1 MTIVDL
7 IIIAFVLLLAAWGF
21 RQGAVMG
28 VSSLAGFLGGVF
40 LGTRLANNLLE
51 GGNASPYA
59 PLFALAAAL
68 ILGAIV
74 AEITVALGFRLRV
87 RFTSHTA
94 RRVDGTVGAVLLGAF
109 ALMIVW
115 VGAAALNQS
124 RTAGQLQTSVRR
136 SALVKELN
144 AVMPPSGALLSA
156 ISRIDPVPS
165 ISGPSTNVAAPDPGT
180 ADDGDVQRASRST
193 VRVMGTAC
201 GYGVEGSGWVAAP
214 GVIVT
219 NAHVVAGQADTTVQP
234 IGDGPDFRAMVVWF
248 DPRNDLAVLSAPQV
262 ALPPLPIT
270 TTTDKGTPVAI
281 IGYPLNGPLTISSA
295 RIGGTQSAISDD
307 IYGNGPIT
315 RKMTSF
321 RGLVRQG
328 NSGGPLVDADGRV
341 RSTVFA
347 SQSGSENRRGYGV
360 PGTVIAEALGQLNT
374 NVPVSTGACSN

>member
-1 MTIVDL
+1 MTLVDL
-7 IIIAFVLLLAAWGF
+7 IIIGFVAMLAAWGF

-28 VSSLAGFLGGVF
+28 VSSLVGFMSGVY
-40 LGTRLANNLLE
+40 LGTRLANSLLE

-68 ILGAIV
+68 ILGTVV
-74 AEITVALGFRLRV
+74 AELSVALGFRLRV
-87 RFTSHTA
+87 KFTSHTA
-94 RRVDGTVGAVLLGAF
+94 RRVDGTLGAVLLGAF
-109 ALMIVW
+109 GLMIVW
-115 VGAAALNQS
+115 VGAAALNQTRMADDL
-124 RTAGQLQTSVRR
+124 RTNVRR
-136 SALVKELN
+136 SALIKELN
-144 AVMPPSGALLSA
+144 AVLPPSGPLLSA

-180 ADDGDVQRASRST
+180 AGDPDVRAAAYST
-193 VRVMGTAC
+193 VRVLGTAC

-214 GVIVT
+214 GLIVT

-234 IGDGPDFRAMVVWF
+234 GGSGPSFSATTVWF
-248 DPRNDLAVLSAPQV
+248 DSRNDLALLSAPAISV
-262 ALPPLPIT
+262 MPLAMIPGT
-270 TTTDKGTPVAI
+270 EKGTSAAI
-281 IGYPLNGPLTISSA
+281 IGYPLNGALTISSA

-347 SQSGSENRRGYGV
+347 SQSGSDNRRGYGV
-360 PGTVIAEALGQLNT
+360 PGTIIRDALDQVNPG
-374 NVPVSTGACSN
+374 VPVSTGACT

>member
-1 MTIVDL
+1 MSLVDL
-7 IIIAFVLLLAAWGF
+7 IIIGFVAMMAAWGF

-28 VSSLAGFLGGVF
+28 VSSLVGFMAGVY
-40 LGTRLANNLLE
+40 LGTRLANSLLE

-68 ILGAIV
+68 VLGTIV
-74 AEITVALGFRLRV
+74 AELTVALGFRFRV

-94 RRVDGTVGAVLLGAF
+94 RRVDGTLGALLLASF

-115 VGAAALNQS
+115 VGAAALNQT
-124 RTAGQLQTSVRR
+124 RMADDLRTSVRR

-144 AVMPPSGALLSA
+144 AVLPPSGPLLSA

-165 ISGPSTNVAAPDPGT
+165 IAGPSTNVAAPDPGT
-180 ADDGDVQRASRST
+180 ASDPDVRRAAAST
-193 VRVMGTAC
+193 VRVLGTAC

-214 GVIVT
+214 GLIVT
-219 NAHVVAGQADTTVQP
+219 NAHVVAGQYDTTVQP
-234 IGDGPDFRAMVVWF
+234 GGSGTSFRATTVWF
-248 DPRNDLAVLSAPQV
+248 DSRNDLALLSAPSV
-262 ALPPLPIT
+262 TSTPLGMIPS
-270 TTTDKGTPVAI
+270 TDKGTSVAI
-281 IGYPLNGPLTISSA
+281 IGYPLNGALTISSA
-295 RIGGTQSAISDD
+295 RIGSTQSAISDD

-347 SQSGSENRRGYGV
+347 SQSGSDNRRGYGV
-360 PGTVIAEALGQLNT
+360 PGAIIQEALQQVDQR
-374 NVPVSTGACSN
+374 VPVSTGACS